1 MRVNPEKVQIKDDR
15 VIAPAQT
22 VALIFGITPRTLTEW
37 AKKGCPKVKTGWYD
51 VGAVMQWRHSSE
63 NTPDSLEKKKQIAD
77 IRYREARADMEELKQ
92 KEALGQYVAVNQ
104 IEDILRET
112 FAQVRTTLL
121 ALGQKVMSDIYS
133 QYPDVAFDVK
143 HVVEREIERGLT
155 QLASGSGQL
164 TEGGFK
170 PKPAPK
176 PKRGRPKKS
185 K

>member
-77 IRYREARADMEELKQ
+77 IRYREARADMEEIKQ
-92 KEALGQYVAVNQ
+92 KAAIGEYVAVNQ
-104 IEDILRET
+104 IEDLLKET

-121 ALGQKVMSDIYS
+121 AIGQKTMADIYA

-143 HVVEREIERGLT
+143 HVIEREIERGLT

-164 TEGGFK
+164 TDGQFK
-170 PKPAPK
+170 AKPK
-176 PKRGRPKKS
+176 PKRGRQAKS